1 MTNPHRALTPDR
13 VSGLVLTRGLA
24 WPMGATV
31 DDEGVN
37 FAVFSAHAT
46 RIEVC
51 LFSEDGRTELTRIA
65 LPERDGDIWHGHIS
79 GIGPGTQYG
88 LRAHGPYEPERGHR
102 FNPNKLLI
110 DPYARKIAG
119 RVRWSRTLMGYHVGS
134 PMGDLSFS
142 TRDSAYAMPKG
153 VVVGKDNF
161 DWDGDTPP
169 NHMGPELLI
178 YEAHVKGLTAM
189 HPKVD
194 PSRRGT
200 YRGLA
205 SPAIIEHLTSLGV
218 TAIELL
224 PVHTFVDDRFLVERG
239 LRNYWGYQT
248 IGFFAPEQRYLETGD
263 IREFKEMVRSFHK
276 AGIEVILD
284 VVYNHTAE
292 GDGFGPTLSF
302 RGLDN
307 ASYYRLA
314 PDKRHYINDTGT
326 GNVFNITHPA
336 VLRLVMDSLRYWV
349 EEFHIDGFRFDLA
362 ASLTRGKTGFDSG
375 FLDAIRQDPVLARV
389 KLIAEPWDIGPG
401 GYRLGQ
407 FPHPFREWNDRYR
420 DDVRAFWRRD
430 SHMLPGLAKALL
442 GSPETFDR
450 GGRSATA
457 SVNLITSHDGF
468 TLADVV
474 AYNEK
479 HNEANGEG
487 NRDGHAANFSHNLG
501 VEGRTMDPVILAA
514 RGRRQRAMLATLFF
528 SQGIPMLLGGDEIG
542 NSQRGNNNAYAQDN
556 EIGWIDWKNAD
567 EKLVD
572 FVRRLSALRRRFA
585 VLSQRNFLHSRIRDR
600 DGKPDLEW
608 WHPDGRA
615 PTDTDWNDQ
624 AHAIGVIV
632 RASAETIRDS
642 GAREVFVCYNAG
654 EARKI
659 VLPEGK
665 WVLLLDSA
673 NPGAPEKA
681 VDKTYTAAEQTVL
694 LFAHPDPEDPANS
707 AAPDA
712 AVSAKPK
719 SKES

>member
-1 MTNPHRALTPDR
+1 MNKPHPSLTPDR
-13 VSGLVLTRGLA
+13 VSGLELTRGKA

-31 DDEGVN
+31 DASGVN

-65 LPERDGDIWHGHIS
+65 LPERDGDVWHGHIS

-119 RVRWSRTLMGYHVGS
+119 RIRWSRTLMGYHVGS

-142 TRDSAYAMPKG
+142 TRDSAYAMPKS
-153 VVVGKDNF
+153 VVLGADDF
-161 DWDGDTPP
+161 DWEDDTPP
-169 NHMGPELLI
+169 GHVGANLLI

-189 HPKVD
+189 HPGVD
-194 PSRRGT
+194 PSHRGT

-205 SPAIIEHLTSLGV
+205 SPAVIDHLKSLGV
-218 TAIELL
+218 SAIELL
-224 PVHTFVDDRFLVERG
+224 PIHTFVDDRFLVERG
-239 LRNYWGYQT
+239 LRNYWGYQS
-248 IGFFAPEQRYLETGD
+248 IGFLAPEPRYLEKGD
-263 IREFKEMVRSFHK
+263 VREFKEAVRAFHK

-292 GDGFGPTLSF
+292 GDGFGPTFSF

-314 PDKRHYINDTGT
+314 PDKRHYINDAGT
-326 GNVFNITHPA
+326 GNVLDVNHPA

-362 ASLTRGKTGFDSG
+362 AALTRGPHGFDSG

-420 DDVRAFWRRD
+420 DDVRAYWRGD
-430 SHMLPGLAKALL
+430 PHMLPGLAKAVLA
-442 GSPETFDR
+442 SPETFDR
-450 GGRSATA
+450 DGRSATA

-474 AYNEK
+474 SYNEK

-487 NRDGHAANFSHNLG
+487 NRDGHSANFSHNLG
-501 VEGRTMDPVILAA
+501 VEGPTTDPVITAA
-514 RGRRQRAMLATLFF
+514 RGRRQRAMLATLFL

-567 EKLVD
+567 EKLLE
-572 FVRRLSALRRRFA
+572 FVRHLSALRQKYK
-585 VLSQRNFLHSRIRDR
+585 VLSQRKFLHSKTRER

-608 WHPDGRA
+608 WHPEGRA
-615 PTDTDWNDQ
+615 PTDADWHENM
-624 AHAIGVIV
+624 HAIGAIV

-642 GAREVFVCYNAG
+642 GAPEVFICYNAG
-654 EARKI
+654 EARKF

-665 WVLLLDSA
+665 WVLMLDSA
-673 NPGAPEKA
+673 NPGAPEKT
-681 VDKTYTAAEQTVL
+681 VEKTYTAAEQTVL
-694 LFAHPDPEDPANS
+694 LFAHPDPS
-707 AAPDA
+707 T
-712 AVSAKPK
+712 SK

>member
-1 MTNPHRALTPDR
+1 
-13 VSGLVLTRGLA
+13 
-24 WPMGATV
+24 MGATV

-420 DDVRAFWRRD
+420 DDVRA
-430 SHMLPGLAKALL
+430 
-442 GSPETFDR
+442 
-450 GGRSATA
+450 
-457 SVNLITSHDGF
+457 
-468 TLADVV
+468 
-474 AYNEK
+474 
-479 HNEANGEG
+479 
-487 NRDGHAANFSHNLG
+487 
-501 VEGRTMDPVILAA
+501 
-514 RGRRQRAMLATLFF
+514 
-528 SQGIPMLLGGDEIG
+528 
-542 NSQRGNNNAYAQDN
+542 
-556 EIGWIDWKNAD
+556 
-567 EKLVD
+567 
-572 FVRRLSALRRRFA
+572 
-585 VLSQRNFLHSRIRDR
+585 
-600 DGKPDLEW
+600 
-608 WHPDGRA
+608 
-615 PTDTDWNDQ
+615 
-624 AHAIGVIV
+624 
-632 RASAETIRDS
+632 
-642 GAREVFVCYNAG
+642 
-654 EARKI
+654 
-659 VLPEGK
+659 
-665 WVLLLDSA
+665 
-673 NPGAPEKA
+673 
-681 VDKTYTAAEQTVL
+681 
-694 LFAHPDPEDPANS
+694 
-707 AAPDA
+707 
-712 AVSAKPK
+712 
-719 SKES
+719 

>member
-1 MTNPHRALTPDR
+1 MTGPYPALTADR
-13 VSGLVLTRGLA
+13 AGSLVLTRGKA

-37 FAVFSAHAT
+37 FAVFSVHAT

-51 LFSEDGRTELTRIA
+51 LFSWDGRTELARIA

-88 LRAHGPYEPERGHR
+88 LRAHGPYEPGLGHR

-110 DPYARKIAG
+110 DPYARQISG
-119 RVRWSRTLMGYHVGS
+119 QIRCSRSLMGYNVGS
-134 PMGDLSFS
+134 TLGDLSFS
-142 TRDSAYAMPKG
+142 TRDSAPAMPRS
-153 VVVGKDNF
+153 VVLGKDDF
-161 DWDGDTPP
+161 DWEGDEPP
-169 NHMGPELLI
+169 EHLGPDLLI
-178 YEAHVKGLTAM
+178 YEAHVKGLTET
-189 HPKVD
+189 HPDVE
-194 PSRRGT
+194 PALRGT

-205 SPAIIEHLTSLGV
+205 SPPIIAHLKELGV

-224 PVHTFVDDRFLVERG
+224 PVHSFVDDRFLVERG
-239 LRNYWGYQT
+239 LRNYWGYQP
-248 IGFFAPEQRYLETGD
+248 IGFFAPEQRYFEVGD

-314 PDKRHYINDTGT
+314 PDRRHYINDSGT
-326 GNVFNITHPA
+326 GNVLNITHPA

-362 ASLTRGKTGFDSG
+362 ATLTRGPHGFDSG
-375 FLDAIRQDPVLARV
+375 FLDAILQDPVLARV

-420 DDVRAFWRRD
+420 DDVRAFWRGD
-430 SHMLPGLAKALL
+430 GHMLPGLAKAAL
-442 GSPETFDR
+442 GSPEIFDR
-450 GGRSATA
+450 NGRSATA
-457 SVNLITSHDGF
+457 SVNFITSHDGF
-468 TLADVV
+468 TLADLVSF
-474 AYNEK
+474 NDK

-487 NRDGHAANFSHNLG
+487 NRDGHTANFSHNLG
-501 VEGRTMDPVILAA
+501 HEGPTDDPVIRAS
-514 RGRRQRAMLATLFF
+514 RGRRKRAMLATLFF

-556 EIGWIDWKNAD
+556 EIGWIDWQNAD
-567 EKLVD
+567 RQMLAY
-572 FVRRLSALRRRFA
+572 VRRLAALRRRFK
-585 VLSQRNFLHSRIRDR
+585 VLSQRNFLHARIREP
-600 DGKPDLEW
+600 DGRPDLEW
-608 WHPDGRA
+608 WHPEGRM
-615 PTDTDWNDQ
+615 PVDSDWNEQ
-624 AHAIGVIV
+624 ARAMGVIV

-642 GAREVFVCYNAG
+642 GAPEVLLCYNAG
-654 EARKI
+654 PARAF
-659 VLPEGK
+659 VLPRGD
-665 WVLLLDSA
+665 WVLMLDSA
-673 NPGAPEKA
+673 NPGAVEKP
-681 VDKTYTAAEQTVL
+681 VKGRYTAAQQSVL
-694 LFAHPDPEDPANS
+694 LFAHPEPAKS
-707 AAPDA
+707 SKAQ
-712 AVSAKPK
+712 

>member
-1 MTNPHRALTPDR
+1 MKKPHPALTPDR
-13 VSGLVLTRGLA
+13 VSGLELTRGKA
-24 WPMGATV
+24 WPMGAAV
-31 DDEGVN
+31 DAQGVN

-46 RIEVC
+46 KIEVC
-51 LFSEDGRTELTRIA
+51 LFSDGGRTELTRIA

-88 LRAHGPYEPERGHR
+88 LRAHGPYEPEHGHR
-102 FNPNKLLI
+102 FNPNKLLL

-119 RVRWSRTLMGYHVGS
+119 RIRWSRTLMGYHVGS

-142 TRDSAYAMPKG
+142 TRDSAHAMPKS
-153 VVVGKDNF
+153 VVVGRDDF
-161 DWDGDTPP
+161 DWEDDEPP
-169 NHMGPELLI
+169 NHMGPETLI

-189 HPKVD
+189 HPGVD

-205 SPAIIEHLTSLGV
+205 SPAVIDHLKALGV

-224 PVHTFVDDRFLVERG
+224 PIHAFVDDRFLVERG
-239 LRNYWGYQT
+239 LRNYWGYQS
-248 IGFFAPEQRYLETGD
+248 IGFFAPEPRYLEQGD
-263 IREFKEMVRSFHK
+263 IREFKEAVRTFHK

-292 GDGFGPTLSF
+292 GDGFGPTFSF

-314 PDKRHYINDTGT
+314 PEKRHYINDAGT
-326 GNVFNITHPA
+326 GNVLDVHHPA

-362 ASLTRGKTGFDSG
+362 AALTRGPHGFDSG
-375 FLDAIRQDPVLARV
+375 FLDAIRQDPVLAQV

-407 FPHPFREWNDRYR
+407 FPHPFRCWNDRYR
-420 DDVRAFWRRD
+420 DDVRAFWRGD
-430 SHMLPGLAKALL
+430 AHMLPGLAKAVL

-457 SVNLITSHDGF
+457 SINLITSHDGF

-474 AYNEK
+474 SYIEK

-487 NRDGHAANFSHNLG
+487 NRDGHSANFSHNLG
-501 VEGRTMDPVILAA
+501 AEGPTTDPVITAA
-514 RGRRQRAMLATLFF
+514 RGRRQRAMLATLFL
-528 SQGIPMLLGGDEIG
+528 SQGIPMLLAGDEIG

-556 EIGWIDWKNAD
+556 EIGWVDWKNAD
-567 EKLVD
+567 EKLLD
-572 FVRRLSALRRRFA
+572 FVRHLSALRQKFK
-585 VLSQRNFLHSRIRDR
+585 VLSQRKFLHARKRER
-600 DGKPDLEW
+600 DGMPDLEW

-615 PTDTDWNDQ
+615 PTDADWHDHV
-624 AHAIGVIV
+624 HAMGAIV

-642 GAREVFVCYNAG
+642 GAPEVLICYNAG
-654 EARKI
+654 AARKFA
-659 VLPEGK
+659 LPEGK
-665 WVLLLDSA
+665 WMLMLDSA

-681 VDKTYTAAEQTVL
+681 VQKTYTAAEQTVL
-694 LFAHPDPEDPANS
+694 LFAHPDPS
-707 AAPDA
+707 K
-712 AVSAKPK
+712 SK

>member
-1 MTNPHRALTPDR
+1 VTAPLPALTPDR
-13 VSGLVLTRGLA
+13 VAGLELTAGKA

-31 DDEGVN
+31 DEDGVN

-51 LFSEDGRTELTRIA
+51 LFSTDGRSELTRIT
-65 LPERDGDIWHGHIS
+65 LPERDGDIWHGHVA

-88 LRAHGPYEPERGHR
+88 LRAHGRYEPERGHR

-110 DPYARKIAG
+110 DPYARRIEG
-119 RVRWSRTLMGYHVGS
+119 RLKWSRTLMGYHIGS

-142 TRDSAYAMPKG
+142 TRDSAFAMPKS
-153 VVVGKDNF
+153 VVVGRDDF
-161 DWDGDTPP
+161 DWQGDRPP
-169 NHMGPELLI
+169 NHLGSEMLI

-189 HPKVD
+189 HPGVD

-205 SPAIIEHLTSLGV
+205 SPAIIDHLKSLGV

-239 LRNYWGYQT
+239 LRNYWGYQS
-248 IGFFAPEQRYLETGD
+248 IGFFAPEPRYLETGD
-263 IREFKEMVRSFHK
+263 IREFKEMVRTLHQ
-276 AGIEVILD
+276 ADIEVILD
-284 VVYNHTAE
+284 VVFNHSAE

-326 GNVFNITHPA
+326 GNVLNITHPA

-349 EEFHIDGFRFDLA
+349 EEFHVDGYRFDLA
-362 ASLTRGKTGFDSG
+362 AALTRGPSGFDSG
-375 FLDAIRQDPVLARV
+375 FLDAIRQDPVLARA

-401 GYRLGQ
+401 GYRLGH

-420 DDVRAFWRRD
+420 DDLRAFWRGD
-430 SHMLPGLAKALL
+430 GHMLPGLAKAVL
-442 GSPETFDR
+442 GSPEIFDR

-457 SVNLITSHDGF
+457 SINLITSHDGF

-474 AYNEK
+474 SYNEK
-479 HNEANGEG
+479 HNAANGEG
-487 NRDGHAANFSHNLG
+487 NRDGHQANFSHNLG
-501 VEGRTMDPVILAA
+501 HEGPTTDPVIITA
-514 RGRRQRAMLATLFF
+514 RGKRQRAMLATLLF

-556 EIGWIDWKNAD
+556 ETGWVDWKNTD
-567 EKLVD
+567 DKLLD
-572 FVRRLSALRRRFA
+572 FVRRLSQLRARFK

-600 DGKPDLEW
+600 DGLPDLEW

-615 PTDTDWNDQ
+615 PTDADWHDHV
-624 AHAIGVIV
+624 HAMGVIV

-642 GAREVFVCYNAG
+642 GEPEVFVVYNSGPAREVHLPDG
-654 EARKI
+654 EWK
-659 VLPEGK
+659 LM
-665 WVLLLDSA
+665 LDSA
-673 NPGAPEKA
+673 NPEAPEKS
-681 VDKTYTAAEQTVL
+681 VGRSYTAAQQSVL
-694 LFAHPDPEDPANS
+694 LFAHP
-707 AAPDA
+707 AP
-712 AVSAKPK
+712 STRK

>member
-1 MTNPHRALTPDR
+1 MTRPHPALTPDR
-13 VSGLVLTRGLA
+13 VSGLVLTRGQA

-153 VVVGKDNF
+153 VVVAPDDF
-161 DWDGDTPP
+161 DWQDDAPP
-169 NHMGPELLI
+169 NHMGPDLLI

-205 SPAIIEHLTSLGV
+205 SPAVIDHLKALHV

-349 EEFHIDGFRFDLA
+349 QEFHIDGFRFDLA
-362 ASLTRGKTGFDSG
+362 ATLTRGGNGFDSC

-430 SHMLPGLAKALL
+430 SHMLPSLAKALL

-450 GGRSATA
+450 DGRSATA
-457 SVNLITSHDGF
+457 SVNMITSHDGF

-474 AYNEK
+474 AYNDK

-501 VEGRTMDPVILAA
+501 VEGRTTDPVILAA

-556 EIGWIDWKNAD
+556 EIGWIDWKGAD

-585 VLSQRNFLHSRIRDR
+585 VLSQRNFLHSRKRDR

-615 PTDTDWNDQ
+615 PSDADWNDH

-632 RASAETIRDS
+632 RASAETIRDT

-654 EARKI
+654 EARKF